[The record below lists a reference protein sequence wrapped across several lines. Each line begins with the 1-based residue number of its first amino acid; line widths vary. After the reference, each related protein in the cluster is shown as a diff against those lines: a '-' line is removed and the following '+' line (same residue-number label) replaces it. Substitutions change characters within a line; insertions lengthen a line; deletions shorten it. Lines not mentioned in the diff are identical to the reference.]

1 MKGGKV
7 LTEEMLIEKSKN
19 GDVEA
24 FEELILTYQK
34 KILNFTYR
42 MLGDAGDAEDVAQE
56 VFLKAYRAISGFDGK
71 SSFSTWI
78 YKIASNTAMDEL
90 RKRKRRG
97 ADKNISLYSEDED
110 GEFEIPI
117 SDEADAPYTSLR
129 KKEVWRAIEKLNDEY
144 KTVIVLRDIQNISY
158 EEITKV
164 TGLSLGTVKSRI
176 SRGRL
181 ILRKILEK
189 NRELFLE

>member
-1 MKGGKV
+1 M
-7 LTEEMLIEKSKN
+7 TEEMLIEKSKN

-42 MLGDAGDAEDVAQE
+42 MLGDIGDAEDVAQE

-97 ADKNISLYSEDED
+97 TDKNISLYGEDED
-110 GEFEIPI
+110 GEFELPI

-129 KKEVWRAIEKLNDEY
+129 KKEAQKALWRAIEKLNDEY